1 MKKTKCWAGMILL
14 FFFIHIMIFA
24 QNEPEATTFPS
35 GKKYPVN
42 LSLYYPVSLNQ
53 SKHDEV
59 NLNLSLIYSRV
70 GYVYG
75 CDFSLI
81 GSAISHRLEGIQ
93 ICGLGAVVGESG
105 LGIQVAG
112 LAAVAGDNF
121 SGLQIAGLA
130 NVVGEEGKVLQLSG
144 LANVVGNQGTVGQ
157 ISGLF
162 NVAGEGFSGFQASAG
177 FNVGGGPC
185 QGLQVVGLFN
195 VVGERFSGIQVGGLF
210 NIVGENLDGAQFAGL
225 FNVCGEELKGLQT
238 GVFNIA
244 AEQNGAQIGVANIG
258 GTNRGLQLGLV
269 NYTKEE
275 NLGLPVGAVNI
286 ARNGRIRG
294 VAWAGSQ
301 VAVSGG
307 IKFEVGRIYSIV
319 SLGAFNLKE
328 NIRESL
334 AYGLHYGVTLR
345 TGRWNL
351 HTDIGYRYQ
360 DNAPL
365 FRNPED
371 QPDRNILEWRFFGGI
386 PLSERLSIV
395 LGSGIG
401 HSVLAG
407 DHEHTGNTYPLL
419 LAGLEFS
426 L

>member
-1 MKKTKCWAGMILL
+1 MILL
-14 FFFIHIMIFA
+14 FVCISISSFA
-24 QNEPEATTFPS
+24 QNEPEATEFPA

-42 LSLYYPVSLNQ
+42 LSLYYPVSINQ

-81 GSAISHRLEGIQ
+81 SSAITHRLEGIQ
-93 ICGLGAVVGESG
+93 ICGLGAVVGEG
-105 LGIQVAG
+105 GRGIQVAG
-112 LAAVAGDNF
+112 LAVVAGDNF

-144 LANVVGNQGTVGQ
+144 LANVVGKQGTVGQ

-162 NVAGEGFSGFQASAG
+162 NVAGEGFTGFQASAG

-185 QGLQVVGLFN
+185 EGLQVVGLFN

-210 NIVGENLDGAQFAGL
+210 NIVGEYLDGAQFAGL
-225 FNVCGEELKGLQT
+225 FNICGEEMKGLQA
-238 GVFNIA
+238 GVFNVA

-258 GTNRGLQLGLV
+258 GNNRGLQLGLV

-275 NLGLPVGAVNI
+275 NTGLPIGAVNI

-294 VAWAGSQ
+294 MAWAGSRI
-301 VAVSGG
+301 AVSGG

-328 NIRESL
+328 NTRDSL
-334 AYGLHYGVTLR
+334 TYGLHYGISFPA
-345 TGRWNL
+345 GRWKLN
-351 HTDIGYRYQ
+351 TDIGYRYQ

-371 QPDRNILEWRFFGGI
+371 QPDRHILEWRFFVGI
-386 PLSERLSIV
+386 PLTERLSLV

-401 HSVLAG
+401 HSVLVG
-407 DHEHTGNTYPLL
+407 DHKQTGNTYPLL
-419 LAGLEFS
+419 LAGLEFF
-426 L
+426 